1 MAITRL
7 GGANAISGTIPVANG
22 GTGVTTSAA
31 LANTG
36 NLVLLSSSTLSA
48 DTEVVFGNTI
58 ITTTYKSYIIRG
70 VHIHASADNISFNF
84 QLSDDG
90 GSSYKNSDYKRSTH
104 VLVNNLNSN
113 TFISRQGSADTSGTI
128 AGIYEG
134 VGNASGESADFE
146 VELFDPRANNDTQT
160 MVRSIYQS
168 NNGRHTQNF
177 GIVNHGAVA
186 SINTIKFYP
195 SSGNFAEGTISIY
208 GVKT

>member
-1 MAITRL
+1 MALSKIDV
-7 GGANAISGTIPVANG
+7 ANMLTGTAPVANG
-22 GTGVTTSAA
+22 GTGVTTAAA

-36 NLVLLSSSTLSA
+36 NLVLLSSATLSA
-48 DTEVVFGNTI
+48 DTEVVFGSSI

-84 QLSDDG
+84 QLSDDQ
-90 GSSYKNSDYKRSTH
+90 GSSYKNSDYKRSIH
-104 VLVNNLNSN
+104 ALVVNLNSN
-113 TFISRQGSADTSGTI
+113 TFISRQGNPDTSGTI

-146 VELFDPRANNDTQT
+146 VQLFDPRANNDTQT
-160 MVRSIYQS
+160 MVRSVYQS
-168 NNGRHTQNF
+168 NNGRQTQNF
-177 GIVNHGAVA
+177 GFISHGAIA

-195 SSGNFAEGTISIY
+195 SSGNFAEGVISIY

>member
-1 MAITRL
+1 MAISKIQASSLEADAT
-7 GGANAISGTIPVANG
+7 
-22 GTGVTTSAA
+22 
-31 LANTG
+31 
-36 NLVLLSSSTLSA
+36 NLVLLSSATLSA
-48 DTEVVFGNTI
+48 DTEVVFGSSI

-84 QLSDDG
+84 QLSDDQ
-90 GSSYKNSDYKRSTH
+90 GSSYKNSDYKRSIH
-104 VLVNNLNSN
+104 VLVNNLDNN
-113 TFISRQGSADTSGTI
+113 TFISRQGSTDSSGTI

-146 VELFDPRANNDTQT
+146 VQLFNPRANNDTQT

-177 GIVNHGAVA
+177 GIINHGDIA

-195 SSGNFAEGTISIY
+195 SSGNFAEGIISIY